1 MAVNTCKPFQEEN
14 QLSRSKRSGAG
25 LNNEQEKVMLNN
37 NVVLVTGGTGDI
49 GTAVIKELNAS
60 FKHLIAL
67 DLLPEERGQKW
78 CLELR
83 DQGYNNC
90 YFRHMDVTNY
100 EQCEAVV
107 AQIIKEFGNV
117 DVLINNA
124 GITRDAVFTK
134 MSKLQWDE
142 VMRVNLDGM
151 FNVTK
156 QVVEG
161 MKSQGSGRIVNV
173 SSVNAQKGQFSQANY
188 AASKAGVYGFTK
200 SLAQELMSKNITVN
214 SISPGYVN
222 TRLMQGIRPDIL
234 DEIINLIPAKRLAD
248 PQEVAWAIEFLISEK
263 SRYITGANL
272 SVNGGLHMY

>member
-1 MAVNTCKPFQEEN
+1 MQ
-14 QLSRSKRSGAG
+14 
-25 LNNEQEKVMLNN
+25 NN
-37 NVVLVTGGTGDI
+37 NVVLITGGTGDI
-49 GTAVIKELNAS
+49 GTAVAKELDANY
-60 FKHLIAL
+60 KHVIAL
-67 DLLPEERGQKW
+67 DLISDEKGKAWKQDLVN
-78 CLELR
+78 
-83 DQGYNNC
+83 QGYKNIS
-90 YFRHMDVTNY
+90 FRHMDVTDY
-100 EQCEAVV
+100 DQCEEVISL
-107 AQIIKEFGNV
+107 IIRELGSI

-134 MSKLQWDE
+134 MTKQQWDE
-142 VMRVNLDGM
+142 VLRVNLDGM
-151 FNVTK
+151 FNVTR
-156 QVVEG
+156 QVVDS
-161 MKSQGSGRIVNV
+161 MKAQESGRIVNV

-234 DEIINLIPAKRLAD
+234 DNIISLIPAKRLAE
-248 PQEVAWAIEFLISEK
+248 PQEIAWAIEFLISEK